1 MIPAED
7 LALLEHEVRCAL
19 EAGDASTLRVLG
31 YGEISLVVG
40 WPTGEP
46 RWACKRLPPFP
57 SGSAA
62 DAYTATLE
70 EYVGELDRRGVAV
83 VPTEVKRVARPDGA
97 LAVYCVQEV
106 LPPDSL
112 AVGIVRRGGAHA
124 QEILEDIVDI
134 ALGVVEETLGL
145 DAQLSNWAL
154 VDDHLAYF
162 DVTTPLLADPGGAQR
177 LDTEIFLASLPW
189 ALRTPVRRFVLPGIV
204 ERYHRPRSVVL
215 DLAANLIK
223 EGLEEWIDTV
233 LVAAGNRL
241 DPVLTEAEVRSDYR
255 SDARTWALLQAVR
268 RVDRTWQQR
277 VRRRTYP
284 FLLPERIER

>member
-1 MIPAED
+1 MIPDGD
-7 LALLEHEVRCAL
+7 LARLEHEVRRAL
-19 EAGDASTLRVLG
+19 EVGEAASLRVLG

-40 WPTGEP
+40 WPTERS

-70 EYVGELDRRGVAV
+70 EYLAELDRRDVTVA
-83 VPTEVKRVARPDGA
+83 PTEVRRVALPDGR

-112 AVGIVRRGGAHA
+112 AVGVVQRGDASATRVLGQIVEVA
-124 QEILEDIVDI
+124 LEVVD
-134 ALGVVEETLGL
+134 ETVGL
-145 DAQLSNWAL
+145 DAQRSNWAL
-154 VDDHLAYF
+154 VDDRLTYF
-162 DVTTPLLADPGGAQR
+162 DVTTPLLADSDGSER

-189 ALRTPVRRFVLPGIV
+189 ALRTPVRRLVLPGIV
-204 ERYHRPRSVVL
+204 ERYHRPRSVVR

-223 EGLEEWIDTV
+223 ENLEDRIETV
-233 LVAAGNRL
+233 LAAAGSRL
-241 DPVLTEAEVRSDYR
+241 DPPLTEAEVRSDYR
-255 SDARTWALLQAVR
+255 SDARTWALLQTAR
-268 RVDRTWQQR
+268 RLDRTWQQR

>member
-1 MIPAED
+1 MAGKPAGGGTPATD
-7 LALLEHEVRCAL
+7 ALTAAGVPFILHPYTHHDDSRDYGA
-19 EAGDASTLRVLG
+19 EAARELG
-31 YGEISLVVG
+31 VDELQIFKTLVV
-40 WPTGEP
+40 
-46 RWACKRLPPFP
+46 
-57 SGSAA
+57 
-62 DAYTATLE
+62 D
-70 EYVGELDRRGVAV
+70 VGIGRS
-83 VPTEVKRVARPDGA
+83 P
-97 LAVYCVQEV
+97 
-106 LPPDSL
+106 L